1 MLRFIRHQ
9 DAKPL
14 FIRMLSLEEGVRYLS
29 ETNDGHVSTTDN
41 SSFSLLKDILI
52 DYKSNGFKEYTIDI
66 EKKMTRC
73 LNTQFMQKHQSSLPS
88 KVCSSKINIYANP
101 IPSVIKPIVI
111 NSTESIFNT
120 TQDILN
126 CEFTNNGINL
136 EGLVRLPWNIEIIL
150 KSNTDYKSSTGTNT
164 KKNIES
170 FAVDTFLDSS
180 NLSSPIT
187 SLITTDRSRIVT
199 IRGIIVNSQNV
210 PTSVQINPNYI
221 IDSCLLV
228 GVNPVHR
235 NGSIKGLFSSADC
248 RSPRKVNVNLST
260 SNSSGINNNNM
271 YRPSR
276 SNNTINF
283 DTVEHPV
290 TYQSESYHDWTHCKP
305 SDRQIHI
312 IELSNNHFA
321 VDMPDEPVRL
331 IFSRVVPIYDRSN
344 RPNYHDVKSN
354 NTNQSTEISSK
365 RRSGSFHRNDIDIY
379 TDISNL
385 NRNNVKINGPV
396 YLVEV
401 QYFLRIETGM
411 GSFVPIPRHLFGELA
426 RNNAGIALLNNE
438 RIIEEMIE
446 IAMDEEGK
454 SPRERRGALWVLG
467 HIGSSDNGFECLYS
481 VKDFSVEWLISQAV
495 SAPNYSIR
503 GTCFTILG
511 LISRSRNG
519 YAKLK
524 SLNWDSGPLGG
535 RAAVSIPKNLNS
547 LFVHHSHKEEKIKN
561 KGPSSLV
568 HPSEANLLNPFLP
581 SGITSIE
588 LEILNCIA
596 RLPGLPHLHNQSK
609 ARLEV
614 LKLEHPHIF
623 DTRHLFVV
631 VMKFMET
638 YSLSLQI
645 RKEVY
650 RLFSVKA
657 KCK

>member
-1 MLRFIRHQ
+1 
-9 DAKPL
+9 
-14 FIRMLSLEEGVRYLS
+14 MLSLEEGVRYLS
-29 ETNDGHVSTTDN
+29 EINDSHVSTTDR
-41 SSFSLLKDILI
+41 SSFSPLKDILV
-52 DYKSNGFKEYTIDI
+52 DYKSTGYKDYTIDI

-73 LNTQFMQKHQSSLPS
+73 LNTQFMQKYQLSLPS
-88 KVCSSKINIYANP
+88 KICSSKINIYANP

-111 NSTESIFNT
+111 NSTDSIFNT

-126 CEFTNNGINL
+126 CEFTNNGISL
-136 EGLVRLPWNIEIIL
+136 EGLVRLPWNIEITL

-164 KKNIES
+164 RKNIDN

-199 IRGIIVNSQNV
+199 IRGIIVNSQNI
-210 PTSVQINPNYI
+210 PSYVQINPNYI
-221 IDSCLLV
+221 IDTCLSV

-235 NGSIKGLFSSADC
+235 NGSIKGLLASTDC

-260 SNSSGINNNNM
+260 SSSGGINNNNM

-283 DTVEHPV
+283 DTVEYPV
-290 TYQSESYHDWTHCKP
+290 TYQSESNHDWTHCKP
-305 SDRQIHI
+305 VDRQIHVV
-312 IELSNNHFA
+312 ELSNSHFA

-331 IFSRVVPIYDRSN
+331 LFSRVVPTYDRSN
-344 RPNYHDVKSN
+344 RTNYHDIKGN
-354 NTNQSTEISSK
+354 TTNQSNESSNK
-365 RRSGSFHRNDIDIY
+365 RRSGSFHRNDIDIN
-379 TDISNL
+379 TDTSNL
-385 NRNNVKINGPV
+385 NRGNVKINGPV

-401 QYFLRIETGM
+401 QYFLRIETGI
-411 GSFVPIPRHLFGELA
+411 GAFVPIPRHLFGELA
-426 RNNAGIALLNNE
+426 RSNAGIALLDNE
-438 RIIEEMIE
+438 RIIEQMVE

-454 SPRERRGALWVLG
+454 SPRERRSALWVLG
-467 HIGSSDNGFECLYS
+467 HIGSSDKGFERLYL
-481 VKDFSVEWLISQAV
+481 VDDFNVEWLISQAIG
-495 SAPNYSIR
+495 APNYSIR
-503 GTCFTILG
+503 GTCFNILG

-547 LFVHHSHKEEKIKN
+547 LFMHHSHKEEKIKN

-568 HPSEANLLNPFLP
+568 HPAEANLLNPFLP
-581 SGITSIE
+581 SGITPTGIE

-609 ARLEV
+609 SRLEA

-623 DTRHLFVV
+623 DARHLFVV

-638 YSLSLQI
+638 YSLSLPI